1 VIKSLRS
8 IPQRLAVGISFLV
21 TGAILAS
28 CSSVS
33 SASTAFTVNGATY
46 SKDNFNKVANLLV
59 DAGQFTKVNGEVKT
73 SDAKVVMK
81 ELIRYEAYKKFISQ
95 QKIVETAAD
104 IKTVRDSASGDETF
118 AKLVPELQD
127 LLVDLNV
134 AGIVLK
140 KIAAPT
146 ESAINKLYTS
156 APASAGVLCLSHI
169 LVKTEAEA
177 KVVLSDLKKGTPFA
191 VVAAKKSIEP
201 GADKSGGAL
210 SNGDQACQ
218 LLTDLQ
224 KSFDKDFM
232 VGAVAAKPGIP
243 TGPIKSQFGYHI
255 ILSHNFA
262 DVKASAISL
271 VGQNPGEILLAGF
284 MTQAD
289 ITVNSIYG
297 TWNSATATVL

>member
-1 VIKSLRS
+1 M
-8 IPQRLAVGISFLV
+8 
-21 TGAILAS
+21 
-28 CSSVS
+28 
-33 SASTAFTVNGATY
+33 
-46 SKDNFNKVANLLV
+46 LV
-59 DAGQFTKVNGEVKT
+59 DAGQFSKTNGELKT

-81 ELIRYEAYKKFISQ
+81 ELIRYEAYKKFVAQ
-95 QKIVETAAD
+95 QKITETAAD
-104 IKTVRDSASGDETF
+104 IKTVRDSASADEIF

-127 LLVDLNV
+127 LLVNLNV
-134 AGIVLK
+134 AAIILK

-146 ESAINKLYTS
+146 ESTIEKIYTS
-156 APASAGVLCLSHI
+156 VPASVGVLCLSHI
-169 LVKTEAEA
+169 LVKTEAQA
-177 KVVLSDLKKGTPFA
+177 KVVLSDLNKGATFA
-191 VVAAKKSIEP
+191 AEAAKKSIEP

-224 KSFDKDFM
+224 KSLDKDFM

-262 DVKASAISL
+262 DVKASVISL
-271 VGQNPGEILLAGF
+271 VGQKPGETMLAGF
-284 MTQAD
+284 MTQAN

-297 TWNSATATVL
+297 TWNSATATIY